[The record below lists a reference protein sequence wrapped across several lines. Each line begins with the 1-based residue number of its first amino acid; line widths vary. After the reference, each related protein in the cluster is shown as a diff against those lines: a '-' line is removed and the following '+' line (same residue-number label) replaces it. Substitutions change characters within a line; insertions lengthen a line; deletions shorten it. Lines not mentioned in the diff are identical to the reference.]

1 MNREKLRVRFVVGMS
16 ILLFSALLV
25 LPNAARCEYP
35 ERQIV
40 FIVGM
45 DPGGPADLL
54 ARAAAI
60 GVQRYLGKQL
70 ILENRGG
77 AGGALALAHV
87 ANAKP
92 DGYIFCVTNN
102 VSIVDLALM
111 QKVPFKPL
119 KSFTG
124 VAAFHIGENTALVV
138 KPDSPLKNFNDFK
151 DYAKKNPGKF
161 KYSTPGV
168 GSAVHV
174 ALEVVAHKDGLQLV
188 HVPHKGSA
196 PAMTALLGGH
206 VDAAS
211 AGSQW
216 WTYAESGQVR
226 PLVSYARKRVPGY
239 PDLPTLKELGYDF
252 VHEMLAIVVGPAG
265 LPADVVKKMET
276 AFKMATET
284 TEFKTVLANVGR
296 EPYYL
301 TGAELDVHL
310 KERWVNTEKQFK
322 DAGIIKEAAT
332 GPY

>member
-1 MNREKLRVRFVVGMS
+1 MNRKKMHVTFVVGMA
-16 ILLFSALLV
+16 IFLFSALLV
-25 LPNAARCEYP
+25 WPHGAMCEYP
-35 ERQIV
+35 ERPIRL
-40 FIVGM
+40 IIGM

-60 GVQRYLGKQL
+60 GAGKYLGTQL
-70 ILENRGG
+70 ILENKGG
-77 AGGALALAHV
+77 GGGALAHAQV

-92 DGYIFCVTNN
+92 DGYTLCATNN
-102 VSIVDLALM
+102 TALIDMALM
-111 QKVPFKPL
+111 QKVPYKPL

-124 VAAFHIGENTALVV
+124 VVAYCIGENTALVV

-174 ALEVVAHKDGLQLV
+174 AMEVVAHEDGLQLV

-206 VDAAS
+206 VDASS

-216 WTYAESGQVR
+216 WSYAKAGQVR
-226 PLVSYARKRVPGY
+226 PLVSYARARVPGY
-239 PDLPTLKELGYDF
+239 PDLPTLRELGYDF
-252 VHEMLAIVVGPAG
+252 VHDLLAIVIGPAG
-265 LPADVVKKMET
+265 LPPDVVKKMET

-284 TEFKTVLANVGR
+284 SEFKTVLMNVGR
-296 EPYYL
+296 EPYYC
-301 TGAELDVHL
+301 TGAELDRHL
-310 KERWVNTEKQFK
+310 KERWLKTEKQLK
-322 DAGIIKEAAT
+322 DAGIIKEGAT
-332 GPY
+332 EPY

>member
-1 MNREKLRVRFVVGMS
+1 MNRERLRVRFVVGMS
-16 ILLFSALLV
+16 VFFFSALLV
-25 LPNAARCEYP
+25 LPPAAWSEYP
-35 ERQIV
+35 ERPITV
-40 FIVGM
+40 IIGY

-60 GVQRYLGKQL
+60 GVEKVLGKQL
-70 ILENRGG
+70 ILENKGG
-77 AGGALALAHV
+77 AGGAVALANV

-92 DGYIFCVTNN
+92 DGYTLCVANN
-102 VSIVDLALM
+102 VSIVDDALI

-119 KSFTG
+119 KSFMG
-124 VAAFHIGENTALVV
+124 VSALNIGEDTALCV

-174 ALEVVAHKDGLQLV
+174 AMEVVAHKDGLQLV

-206 VDAAS
+206 VDAWS

-216 WTYAESGQVR
+216 REYARSGQVR
-226 PLVSYARKRVPGY
+226 PLVSYARQRVPGY

-252 VHEMLAIVVGPAG
+252 VHELVAIVVGPAG
-265 LPADVVKKMET
+265 LPPDVVKKLET
-276 AFKMATET
+276 AFKGATET
-284 TEFKTVLANVGR
+284 AEYKTVLANAGR
-296 EPYYL
+296 GAFYL
-301 TGAELDVHL
+301 TGVQVDQHL
-310 KERWVNTEKQFK
+310 KERWVKTEKEFK
-322 DAGIIKEAAT
+322 EGGIIKTAAT
-332 GPY
+332 EPY

>member
-16 ILLFSALLV
+16 MFFFSALLV
-25 LPNAARCEYP
+25 LPQAAWCEYP
-35 ERQIV
+35 ERPIRL
-40 FIVGM
+40 IIGM

-60 GVQRYLGKQL
+60 GAGKYLGNQL

-77 AGGALALAHV
+77 GGGALAHAQV
-87 ANAKP
+87 ANVKP
-92 DGYIFCVTNN
+92 DGYTLCATNN
-102 VSIVDLALM
+102 TALIDMALM
-111 QKVPFKPL
+111 QKVPYKPL
-119 KSFTG
+119 KSFTPV
-124 VAAFHIGENTALVV
+124 VAYCIGENTALVV

-168 GSAVHV
+168 GSGLHV
-174 ALEVVAHKDGLQLV
+174 AMEVVAHEDGLQLV

-216 WTYAESGQVR
+216 TNYAKGGQVR
-226 PLVSYARKRVPGY
+226 ALVSYARKRVPGY

-252 VHEMLAIVVGPAG
+252 VHDLLAIVIGPAG
-265 LPADVVKKMET
+265 LPAGVVKKMET

-284 TEFKTVLANVGR
+284 AEFNTVLANVGR
-296 EPYYL
+296 EPFYC
-301 TGAELDVHL
+301 TGAELDRLL
-310 KERWVNTEKQFK
+310 KERWLKTEKQFK
-322 DAGIIKEAAT
+322 DAGIIKEVAT
-332 GPY
+332 EPY

>member
-16 ILLFSALLV
+16 IFFFSALLV
-25 LPNAARCEYP
+25 LPHAVWCEYP
-35 ERQIV
+35 ERPIR

-54 ARAAAI
+54 ARAAAV
-60 GVQRYLGKQL
+60 GLGKYLGKQL
-70 ILENRGG
+70 FLENRGG
-77 AGGALALAHV
+77 GGGALAHAQV

-92 DGYIFCVTNN
+92 DGYTLCTTNN
-102 VSIVDLALM
+102 GALIEM
-111 QKVPFKPL
+111 ALLQKVPYKPL
-119 KSFTG
+119 KSFTSVG
-124 VAAFHIGENTALVV
+124 AFCINENCALVV

-168 GSAVHV
+168 GSTVHT
-174 ALEVVAHKDGLQLV
+174 AMEVVAHDDGLKLV

-216 WTYAESGQVR
+216 VNYAKGGQVR

-252 VHEMLAIVVGPAG
+252 VHDFLAVIIGPAG
-265 LPADVVKKMET
+265 LPADVVKKLE
-276 AFKMATET
+276 AALKVATET
-284 TEFKTVLANVGR
+284 AEFKTVLATVER
-296 EPYYL
+296 DPFYC
-301 TGAELDVHL
+301 TGAELDQHL
-310 KERWVNTEKQFK
+310 KERWLKLEKRFK
-322 DAGIIKEAAT
+322 DMGVIKEAAT
-332 GPY
+332 EPY